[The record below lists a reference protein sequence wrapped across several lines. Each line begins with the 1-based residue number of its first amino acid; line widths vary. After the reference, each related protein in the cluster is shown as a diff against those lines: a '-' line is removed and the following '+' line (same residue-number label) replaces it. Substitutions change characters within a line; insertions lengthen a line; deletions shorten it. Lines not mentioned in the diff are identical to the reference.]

1 MRILLFFSLIIFLS
15 NCASVE
21 IAKEVTKATRSI
33 KTSVTNIIKNSS
45 NDNIEELAKNKKD
58 DKKIINYEIA
68 NLEKEK
74 KEKEKIIIEQK
85 KVSKINF
92 LGKNLNEVKLI
103 IGEPNFLRTDGNS
116 RTIRFD
122 NNFCQLFLFSNAKI
136 KNFKIEYYEIRNK
149 NGELI
154 INKEEIKKCYKNFNF
169 IN

>member
-85 KVSKINF
+85 NKTVLNF
-92 LGKNLNEVKLI
+92 LDKNSDEVRLM
-103 IGEPNFLRTDGNS
+103 IGNYTLMRIDGNT
-116 RTIRFD
+116 RTTRFD
-122 NNFCQLFLFSNAKI
+122 NNYCQLFLFSNAES
-136 KNFKIEYYEIRNK
+136 KNAEVKYFEIRNK
-149 NGELI
+149 KGNLI
-154 INKEEIKKCYKNFNF
+154 VESEKIKNCYKNFKL
-169 IN
+169 I